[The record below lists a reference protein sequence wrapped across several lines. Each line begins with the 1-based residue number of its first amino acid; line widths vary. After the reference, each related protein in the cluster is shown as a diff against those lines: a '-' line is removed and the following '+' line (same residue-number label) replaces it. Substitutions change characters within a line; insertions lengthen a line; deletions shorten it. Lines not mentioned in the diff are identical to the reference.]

1 MALDPATAMIRK
13 KRKSSTAYETATR
26 KNDACPKH
34 SEKLNA
40 FCRSVIHLG
49 IGILRGL
56 RRIRLIVSWRPVDD
70 NANNLFGYGV
80 VDFLLIERFDDVDFT
95 LFDIVEIFVRVR
107 ALCNC
112 NRGSFVVLQLLLPD
126 ATVD

>member
-1 MALDPATAMIRK
+1 M
-13 KRKSSTAYETATR
+13 
-26 KNDACPKH
+26 
-34 SEKLNA
+34 
-40 FCRSVIHLG
+40 
-49 IGILRGL
+49 
-56 RRIRLIVSWRPVDD
+56 RLIVSWRPVDD